1 MKMNEINK
9 KAWAYFLSFTG
20 ETPETTNKHVKEIQP
35 VSEEK
40 AWIELREQVMNGL
53 PFPMAADGTEEYLLM
68 LDHKARPSLILKAH
82 SEGFYMESDVE
93 AYVPETIMG
102 VLITKGRAFMKA
114 DMKSEYAS
122 DQMKKLPQ
130 PPLCKAASKPLMPL
144 SKDFSSLPIKQDFLS
159 IINERKSHRVF
170 TSDAMSL
177 LELSYLLWCT
187 QGVKEIVGNGY
198 ATKRTVPCGG
208 ARHEFE
214 TYLAVMNVEG
224 LPSGVY
230 HYLPLEHALE
240 CIREEEALPDK
251 IRKLLC
257 DQAFAGKSA
266 VTFLWSCVCYRAE
279 WRYSV
284 GSHRIILQDIGHVGE
299 NLYLACTSI
308 NLGTCGVGAYL
319 QKECDELC
327 ELDGKEEFIIY
338 TAPVGKIS

>member
-1 MKMNEINK
+1 MNEINK
-9 KAWAYFLSFTG
+9 KAWAYFLNFTG
-20 ETPETTNKHVKEIQP
+20 ETPETTKKRITEIQP
-35 VSEEK
+35 IGEEK
-40 AWIELREQVMNGL
+40 AWLELREQVVNGL
-53 PFPMAADGTEEYLLM
+53 PYPLTIDSSDEYILLM
-68 LDHKARPSLILKAH
+68 DHKARPSLILKRK
-82 SEGFYMESDVE
+82 SESFYMESDVE
-93 AYVPETIMG
+93 AYVPETIMST
-102 VLITKGRAFMKA
+102 LIRKGRAFMKA
-114 DMKSEYAS
+114 DMKSEFAS
-122 DQMKKLPQ
+122 DQMKKLQQ
-130 PPLCKAASKPLMPL
+130 PPLCKAASKTLIPL
-144 SKDFSSLPIKQDFLS
+144 SKDFSSLPIKQDFLA

-170 TSDAMSL
+170 TPESISL

-214 TYLAVMNVEG
+214 TYLAVTNVEG
-224 LPSGVY
+224 LPKGVY

-240 CIREEEALPDK
+240 CIREETDLSNK
-251 IRKLLC
+251 ITTLLC

-279 WRYSV
+279 WRYSIS
-284 GSHRIILQDIGHVGE
+284 SHRIILQDIGHVGE

-319 QKECDELC
+319 QKECDAFC
-327 ELDGKEEFIIY
+327 ELDGEEEFIIY